1 MKKDPN
7 ATSGNYVRN
16 DLYMLAGKPEL
27 SLISGELKEFIK
39 QSSNLVHVLDHAPS
53 FFFIIDF
60 SRMQY
65 LYVSDG
71 IVNILGY
78 TAEEWKQEGMD
89 AAFRVVYAD
98 DKTRLKKLHA
108 DLFSFHFSV
117 PIADRKKYLYTY
129 DFRVVTKQNIII
141 WLMAQSS
148 NIALDKDGKLS
159 ICFEICSDITHI
171 KKNNIMTLSIVKW
184 DSTQTGRN
192 EKQFFYQLEER
203 DFFTSRER
211 QVLQLLSRGL
221 SSKKIAGKLSISELT
236 VFKHRSNMMKKAGV
250 SNAGS
255 LINYG
260 LKNELL

>member
-7 ATSGNYVRN
+7 PACENYVRN
-16 DLYMLAGKPEL
+16 DLYKLAGKPEF
-27 SLISGELKEFIK
+27 SHISNELKEFIK
-39 QSSNLVHVLDHAPS
+39 QSSNLVNVLDNAPS

-65 LYVSDG
+65 LYVSHG

-89 AAFRVVYAD
+89 AAFRVVYTD
-98 DKTRLKKLHA
+98 DKSRLKKLHA

-117 PIADRKKYLYTY
+117 PVADRKKYLYTY
-129 DFRVVTKQNIII
+129 DFRVVTKQKTIV
-141 WLMAQSS
+141 WLMGQSS
-148 NIALDKDGKLS
+148 IIAMDKDGKFS
-159 ICFEICSDITHI
+159 VCFEICSDITHI
-171 KKNNIMTLSIVKW
+171 KKNNTMTLSIVKC
-184 DSTQTGRN
+184 DIAQTGRN
-192 EKQFFYQLEER
+192 EKQFFYQLEGNLS
-203 DFFTSRER
+203 FTTRER

-250 SNAGS
+250 SNSGS
-255 LINYG
+255 LINYA
-260 LKNELL
+260 LTNELL